1 LEVII
6 YNSNYLDIPLQDLP
20 VAGNLIVCH
29 DPQKRLNCDNIHT
42 TWAVVETIS
51 NKGEVPPRVHGLFGE
66 QKYAVIFAQSVANM
80 DKY

>member
-1 LEVII
+1 MEVII

-42 TWAVVETIS
+42 TWAVS
-51 NKGEVPPRVHGLFGE
+51 C
-66 QKYAVIFAQSVANM
+66 
-80 DKY
+80 